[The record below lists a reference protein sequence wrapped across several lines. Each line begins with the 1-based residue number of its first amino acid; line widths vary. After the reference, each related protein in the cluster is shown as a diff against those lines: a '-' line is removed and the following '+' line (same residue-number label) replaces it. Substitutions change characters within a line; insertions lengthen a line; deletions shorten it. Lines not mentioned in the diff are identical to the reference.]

1 MCGRNTGMA
10 LNCDLKCGICLELFQ
25 DPRSL
30 PCLHTFCREC
40 IQRSLNEE
48 NHSLKCP
55 VCRAEH
61 ELSERAGLL
70 PVNQYALQ
78 ELPLKRLQQQRE
90 DNGGPH
96 QLVECKSCGEQAG
109 PVVAWCEDCDGV
121 ICQPCVGQHEKLTAL
136 RGHVLRQIKG
146 YRICKKSSVNKCDP
160 SEKRLLVKC
169 TMHVDLE
176 LKYWCTC
183 CSELVC
189 SECLLGSHRDHEYSL
204 AGKAC
209 HSLKSKMKDLA
220 GSVENKKK
228 EFNWYL
234 EKANEAEGKALEYSE
249 LMKSEVNN
257 VFDGIVAS
265 VEAQRNEALQ
275 SVSQGVKEIWSQKE
289 LMEVSLAQLDSFTR
303 FADYTH
309 KCTTDTSYVA
319 MASQGV
325 KLMEQVKNTHGNEA
339 TLSQNMISIVPLI
352 SPSHVRLN
360 DMFVLGRLSLNFSP
374 APCSTIKCPRSGIED
389 IVLIVS
395 FMVEG
400 QSVSS
405 QMLRER
411 CNFLVSGYIEPYINV
426 QYEPVVN
433 QDNSSNVTTHLE
445 TKRPSAVGT
454 AQLLYHL
461 SVHPQPLMRQSS
473 AKPHRQDFQRAPQ
486 LISSGRQTGA
496 QQLSWLEKQIRRVA
510 TQSPAAQP
518 PRQVLPL
525 ATQAA
530 NRSPTLAYAAA
541 GPSSRAVGR
550 RPEAG
555 LYNLKRAHKQ
565 KLQQLSKFQSDE
577 VVRAAGYY
585 QAAQIQRCPLK
596 PKRQPPKCKSR
607 QPLKPKCQSLQT
619 AGQGILAVRPAAES
633 VPLQPFERVSSDDSS
648 EEPDGNIALKLVSC
662 DGGIVQEETAKEENA
677 VGCFTELVEESD
689 ELSWIITISVPCLPD
704 YQTLVVRYKMTGI
717 IASETAEV
725 THKF

>member
-1 MCGRNTGMA
+1 
-10 LNCDLKCGICLELFQ
+10 
-25 DPRSL
+25 
-30 PCLHTFCREC
+30 
-40 IQRSLNEE
+40 
-48 NHSLKCP
+48 
-55 VCRAEH
+55 
-61 ELSERAGLL
+61 
-70 PVNQYALQ
+70 
-78 ELPLKRLQQQRE
+78 
-90 DNGGPH
+90 
-96 QLVECKSCGEQAG
+96 
-109 PVVAWCEDCDGV
+109 
-121 ICQPCVGQHEKLTAL
+121 
-136 RGHVLRQIKG
+136 
-146 YRICKKSSVNKCDP
+146 
-160 SEKRLLVKC
+160 
-169 TMHVDLE
+169 MHVDLE

-189 SECLLGSHRDHEYSL
+189 SECLLGSHRDHDYSL
-204 AGKAC
+204 AEKAR

-234 EKANEAEGKALEYSE
+234 EKASEAEGKTLEYSE

-265 VEAQRNEALQ
+265 VEAQRDEALQ
-275 SVSQGVKEIWSQKE
+275 SVSQGMKEIWSQKE
-289 LMEVSLAQLDSFTR
+289 LMEVSLSQLDSFTR

-319 MASQGV
+319 MASQSV

-339 TLSQNMISIVPLI
+339 TLSQNMISIVPLM

-360 DMFVLGRLSLNFSP
+360 EMFVLGRLSLNFSP

-395 FMVEG
+395 FMVDG

-411 CNFLVSGYIEPYINV
+411 CNFLVSAYIKPYINV

-433 QDNSSNVTTHLE
+433 QDNSSNVATYLE
-445 TKRPSAVGT
+445 MRRPFAGA
-454 AQLLYHL
+454 AQLLYHR
-461 SVHPQPLMRQSS
+461 SVNPQSLTRQSS
-473 AKPHRQDFQRAPQ
+473 AQPPRQDFHRAPQ
-486 LISSGRQTGA
+486 LIRSGRQTDT
-496 QQLSWLEKQIRRVA
+496 QPLSWLKKRA
-510 TQSPAAQP
+510 TLFPAAQP
-518 PRQVLPL
+518 PRQVFPL
-525 ATQAA
+525 ATAQAA
-530 NRSPTLAYAAA
+530 NRSPTPTYAAA

-565 KLQQLSKFQSDE
+565 KLQQLSKFQRDE
-577 VVRAAGYY
+577 FVGAAEYC

-596 PKRQPPKCKSR
+596 PKRQPPKCKPR
-607 QPLKPKCQSLQT
+607 QPLKPKRQSLQT

-633 VPLQPFERVSSDDSS
+633 VPLQPFEQESSDDSS

-689 ELSWIITISVPCLPD
+689 ELSWIVTISVPCLPD
-704 YQTLVVRYKMTGI
+704 YQTLVVRYQITGV
-717 IASETAEV
+717 IASEAAEV
-725 THKF
+725 TYKF